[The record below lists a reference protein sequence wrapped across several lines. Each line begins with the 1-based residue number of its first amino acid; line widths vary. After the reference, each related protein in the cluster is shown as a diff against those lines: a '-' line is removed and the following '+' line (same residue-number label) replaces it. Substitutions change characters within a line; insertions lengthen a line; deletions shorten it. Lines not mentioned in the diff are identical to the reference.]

1 MTPALFVEF
10 GFKAFRLP
18 QCSIIGTGVTP
29 WTGSADAAAGAGVLV
44 LKWSIKVGFAYPAA
58 VFAN

>member
-29 WTGSADAAAGAGVLV
+29 WTGSAAAAGAGVLA
-44 LKWSIKVGFAYPAA
+44 LKGSIKVGFAYPAA